1 VEGAHGADE
10 HREGERLTLSDAAAA
25 WSGATY
31 ERIAEALAPIH
42 RRIVEMLE
50 PQPGERFLD
59 LACGTGGVALVAART
74 GADVTGLDI
83 SADQLVKAQA
93 AAEEAGVSITF
104 DEGDAQA
111 LPYADSSFDAVAS
124 VFGMI
129 FAPDHGRAGAELT
142 RVCRPGAQVAITAW
156 PNDAWAQLGARL
168 RPNYE
173 GVDAQPSAEAE
184 YVRRLLPQFDLRFE
198 RGESTIA
205 AHSPEELW
213 DLLASSVPPLK
224 AWLDT
229 LDDPARESAR
239 AQYMQLFD
247 GGRLIREYVLILG
260 TRHEP

>member
-1 VEGAHGADE
+1 MEGAHGADE

-142 RVCRPGAQVAITAW
+142 RVCRPGR
-156 PNDAWAQLGARL
+156 GSR
-168 RPNYE
+168 
-173 GVDAQPSAEAE
+173 S
-184 YVRRLLPQFDLRFE
+184 RRGRTTPGR
-198 RGESTIA
+198 
-205 AHSPEELW
+205 
-213 DLLASSVPPLK
+213 SSVHGCGP
-224 AWLDT
+224 T
-229 LDDPARESAR
+229 TR
-239 AQYMQLFD
+239 ASLRSR
-247 GGRLIREYVLILG
+247 GRKRSTYAG
-260 TRHEP
+260 CFRSST